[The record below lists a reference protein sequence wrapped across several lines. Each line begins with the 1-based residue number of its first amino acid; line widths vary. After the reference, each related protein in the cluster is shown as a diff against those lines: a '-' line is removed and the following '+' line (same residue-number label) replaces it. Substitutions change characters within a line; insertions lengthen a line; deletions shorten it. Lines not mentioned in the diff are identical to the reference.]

1 MQTNPNLEAVIQSDI
16 QTQEA
21 VSPTPTPEDVR
32 PIAEIP
38 ESEESLLSDMDKFDS
53 EQKEMPPVVGRL
65 GLSAETPTS
74 DADLIG
80 QMEKFDDVGVLSPEA
95 VSSREQGMELSRG
108 TIAPIEANNV
118 QTINDLSKELNI
130 DPAIIEADL
139 EVYSPEQIRKRH
151 EIPQIA
157 RDFPVLS
164 KWMARPENY
173 VLAENTGD
181 WTKTLSQS
189 AKNLN
194 PVEQSEL
201 ADALKSGL
209 LEYPKSAVHTLMLS
223 GAMSIPEGVKALKA
237 IELKQ
242 QEYVPGV
249 ETQRQMEVLAAE
261 DAAGRPAMKEFW
273 DSLSQN
279 FNAVNDRMSPVPPDL
294 MKLYNT
300 SVDALGVT
308 LDYMKSMYENPEG
321 ASINIAHVA
330 TSSGIPLIVGAGG
343 AIAGH
348 PFKGAFAAGTIAGVL
363 SAGESIQEDLEEF
376 RDPRTGDV
384 DYIKAY
390 SDADRIARWQKRA
403 ATYAGV
409 MAASEFIYSKY
420 IGAGF
425 VKLIKSS
432 GQKLAKEGVKAAVKE
447 GVKTLAKDV
456 AIGAVEEGATELTAS
471 LARDAVVGEL
481 TDENI
486 VNSLNKAKNEAIYGA
501 ILGGAAGSVKV
512 GVRTGKQAYFKL
524 KTELGKASK
533 ANEDMVALSELRTIL
548 NSNTSAKTHKDQ
560 VKDLVGES
568 VKLPPL
574 PDTTEIYD
582 NVEEVTDAEAGR
594 RSEEAV
600 HGTVQVVPSELD
612 AFFQEQGTTLQ
623 DEVSLFPTHIQQ
635 LIADNVESDS
645 AVNILVEDWVDVL
658 VDFPEVDEIVR
669 VNGNEYN
676 AREANDIVENVQQN
690 PFPLFSEIL
699 PEDQIEEDDIGEE
712 EIPPVPLTEEELAAE
727 EKQTKEVPLGEEE
740 VIKLTDIK
748 TPFRNEDDTK
758 AYNTIVN
765 RMRRGVKG
773 VKGISKEAA
782 NIFAEVQYTHHKTR
796 AEATGRNILELAKS
810 QKIQSGRSSKVYG
823 SFNRFFNKLFFGHHA
838 DAATVVHEFGHSWLD
853 EMSEDY
859 TYVSNLDINKMTDT
873 QRAYWYSMEKTAELL
888 GLDNMGVL
896 NSMDPQSKVF
906 TQIHESFA
914 QTSEEYFLSGKFKGS
929 KIKAVMESFRK
940 YMSEIIDS
948 IRRYAGKVSKKGYRT
963 LDITPEVERL
973 FEGII
978 GVDYASDETLRPM
991 FENPMFSLDDMGA
1004 NAQEYY
1010 NTAQDALMEAVGVF
1024 ASKIMKSSYNTREGL
1039 INSALNESYD
1049 RAAEEVD
1056 STPAQLFS
1064 LQMKDQYEEYKAN
1077 KKAGKKVLDPRM
1089 SWVSFLGVYSGNEKI
1104 ANAVKATLPSHM
1116 VAPKKR
1122 GGVDAST
1129 IMYESGLTDLATF
1142 QWIIEASGKRDA
1154 LIEKR
1159 ADEIIDENYP
1169 ILKSDMAIR
1178 NDAVESLSNEKQ
1190 SKFLNMEMKILATKY
1205 LPTLKNLAELFIKTP
1220 EHMMSKENIRE
1231 EASKL
1236 VSTAKAFRFS
1246 PRLFRVSYARHT
1258 NQAATYFRLGN
1269 FAAAFDS
1276 KVKSAIAY
1284 VAYVQGVAIQKQ
1296 LTRTDKRVKIFN
1308 KYTKGKDYKN
1318 LFNAEMIMFGRRFIE
1333 VVQTGKG
1340 EIPTLSL
1347 DMFPDVSDLTVVQVQ
1362 TVNKTIETFKERTGG
1377 RVGAFI
1383 NVENYIE
1390 FGEVIRTIMKVSKD
1404 MKLLEIEGKEISM
1417 LEAVDQTVGIVEK
1430 SPTKVISY
1438 KKKGLGGHYRA
1449 EFQTAHVII
1458 RSFFKDQMSYVQ
1470 SLLGRA
1476 DTNLEKGQ
1484 ARSNHQKR
1492 IDYDRLFNAFGKISK
1507 ASTKGTLSQE
1517 ILGPVVSHIPFMGE
1531 VWKYNE
1537 HSKPIVS
1544 SELGMTFNN
1553 FSELITATLLMGSHS
1568 GAEKF
1573 LRGGTESH
1581 PLPIVDTYINGEIDT
1596 AKWKVFQARMIEEG
1610 ILRKEHFD
1618 AMQEI
1623 WDMFEEKH
1631 APLKK
1636 AFRKTDGYLI
1646 GKIEGWGVETPW
1658 GTYKGAYIPVA
1669 QDRNLIDA
1677 ANFESLLDM
1686 DTQLLSGMDMYP
1698 GQNTGMT
1705 NQRTSTF
1712 NNVSLDANRLM
1723 SYISAVNDII
1733 YMREELIAFGKIL
1746 SHPEVKA
1753 AIEAKRPG
1761 AYANVFLP
1769 WFERARNQRRV
1780 TQSQSGWDNMAMF
1793 LKKNINRSVYLAN
1806 AMTPLKQ
1813 VFGVL
1818 PAATRVKK
1826 RYLFESSVRVGA
1838 HPNMAVAQ
1846 MVATS
1851 PVMRDR
1857 LESGEKRHVVQEWDS
1872 LVQNFDYVAK
1882 LDRKVDWATFVA
1894 IQYMQNRTDAIVWH
1908 GAIAQAEV
1916 GGLSRSEAIA
1926 FADMTVQTTQSSSA
1940 ISNLNNAQARGGM
1953 IRLIQGMA
1961 TSYSFAMYNI
1971 ISEYT
1976 LRTPT
1981 AKANAL
1987 KLASLMAFVVVL
1999 PSIMDAAL
2007 EGAVDAG
2014 KAAFDDDE
2022 EKRKRRLKLRREGKT
2037 DLEDRLENLS
2047 LRSATG
2053 MLGPLLPVVGS
2064 GIASLAYGQVALA
2077 PMLAKASR
2085 EGAIGLKGAYR
2096 ATQGVALTPREI
2108 KAMLQSITIFLGVP
2122 TSVLAKDILIEDLYI
2137 EGLSGEDLDAR
2148 MRERRRDLRRIKR
2161 EQRRR

>member
-1 MQTNPNLEAVIQSDI
+1 MPTNPNLEAVIQSDI

-21 VSPTPTPEDVR
+21 VSRAPAQEDVR

-38 ESEESLLSDMDKFDS
+38 EAEETLQSDMEAFDI
-53 EQKEMPPVVGRL
+53 EQKDAPPVVEQL
-65 GLSAETPTS
+65 GLEPTTSTS
-74 DADLIG
+74 DSDLVSD
-80 QMEKFDDVGVLSPEA
+80 MKRFDDVGVLAPEEI
-95 VSSREQGMELSRG
+95 SSRAQGMELARG

-118 QTINDLSKELNI
+118 QSINDLSKELNV
-130 DPAIIEADL
+130 DPKTIEADL
-139 EVYSPEQIRKRH
+139 EVYTPEQIRKRH

-164 KWMARPENY
+164 KWMNKPENY

-223 GAMSIPEGVKALKA
+223 GAMSIPEGMKALKA

-249 ETQRQMEVLAAE
+249 ETQRQMEVLTAE
-261 DAAGRPAMKEFW
+261 DAAGRPAMKAFW
-273 DSLSQN
+273 ESLSQN

-294 MKLYNT
+294 MKLYDT
-300 SVDALGVT
+300 SVGALGVT

-321 ASINIAHVA
+321 AKINIAHVA

-343 AIAGH
+343 AITGH
-348 PFKGAFAAGTIAGVL
+348 PFKGAFAAGSIAGVL

-376 RDPRTGDV
+376 RDPRTGEV

-390 SDADRIARWQKRA
+390 SDSDRITRWQKRA

-425 VKLIKSS
+425 VKLIKAP
-432 GQKLAKEGVKAAVKE
+432 GKALAEEGVKATVKE

-456 AIGAVEEGATELTAS
+456 VIGAVEEGASELTAS

-481 TDENI
+481 TDEKI

-501 ILGGAAGSVKV
+501 ILGGAAGSLKV
-512 GVRTGKQAYFKL
+512 GVRTGKQAYFKM

-533 ANEDMVALSELRTIL
+533 ANEDMVALSELREIK
-548 NSNTSAKTHKDQ
+548 NQDESSNTHKDQ
-560 VKDLVGES
+560 VKDLVAES

-574 PDTTEIYD
+574 PDTTEVYD
-582 NVEEVTDAEAGR
+582 NAEEVTDAEVGR
-594 RSEEAV
+594 RGEEAV

-623 DEVSLFPTHIQQ
+623 DEISLFPTKVQQ
-635 LIADNVESDS
+635 IIADSIESDS
-645 AVNILVEDWVDVL
+645 AINIPVEDWIDVL
-658 VDFPEVDEIVR
+658 DDFPEVDEIVR
-669 VNGNEYN
+669 VNGNDYS

-690 PFPLFSEIL
+690 PFPMFSEIL
-699 PEDQIEEDDIGEE
+699 PEDQLEEDIEEE
-712 EIPPVPLTEEELAAE
+712 EIPPTPLTEEELLAE
-727 EKQTKEVPLGEEE
+727 EKQTKEVPFGEEE

-758 AYNTIVN
+758 SYNIIVN
-765 RMRRGVKG
+765 RLRKG
-773 VKGISKEAA
+773 VKGARAIDTEAA
-782 NIFAEVQYTHHKTR
+782 NIFAEVQFSHHKTR
-796 AEATGRNILELAKS
+796 AEATGRNLLEIVKS

-838 DAATVVHEFGHSWLD
+838 DASTIVHEFGHSWLD

-859 TYVSNLDINKMTDT
+859 TYMSNLDIDTMTDT
-873 QRAYWYSMEKTAELL
+873 QRAYWYSMEKTADLL

-896 NSMDPQSKVF
+896 NSMDPTSKAF

-929 KIKAVMESFRK
+929 KIKAAMESFRK
-940 YMSEIIDS
+940 YMAEIIDS
-948 IRRYAGKVSKKGYRT
+948 IRRYAGKVAKRGYRT

-991 FENPMFSLDDMGA
+991 FENPMFSLEDMGTK
-1004 NAQEYY
+1004 AQEYY
-1010 NTAQDALMEAVGVF
+1010 NTAQDALTEAVGVF
-1024 ASKIMKSSYNTREGL
+1024 ASKIMKSSYNERERL
-1039 INSALNESYD
+1039 ISSALNESYD
-1049 RAAEEVD
+1049 RAAAEVD

-1077 KKAGKKVLDPRM
+1077 KKAGKKVSDPRI
-1089 SWVSFLGVYSGNEKI
+1089 SWISFLGIYSNNETI
-1104 ANAVKATLPSHM
+1104 ANEVKATLPSHM

-1122 GGVDAST
+1122 GGSDASM
-1129 IMYESGLTDLATF
+1129 IMYESGITDLAVF
-1142 QWIIEASGKRDA
+1142 QKLIEDSGRRDA
-1154 LIEKR
+1154 MIEKR

-1205 LPTLKNLAELFIKTP
+1205 LPTLKNLSELFIKTP
-1220 EHMMSKENIRE
+1220 EAMMHKDNIKEQASELISK
-1231 EASKL
+1231 
-1236 VSTAKAFRFS
+1236 AKAFRFS
-1246 PRLFRVSYARHT
+1246 PRLFRVDYARHT
-1258 NQAATYFRLGN
+1258 KQAATYFRQGN

-1276 KVKSAIAY
+1276 KVKSAISYA
-1284 VAYVQGVAIQKQ
+1284 AYVQGVAVQKL

-1318 LFNAEMIMFGRRFIE
+1318 KFNAEMIMFGRRFIE

-1340 EIPTLSL
+1340 EIPTLSI
-1347 DMFPDVSDLTVVQVQ
+1347 DMFPDISSLTVVQVQ
-1362 TVNKTIETFKERTGG
+1362 AVNKVIETFTERTGG

-1383 NVENYIE
+1383 NVENYLE
-1390 FGEVIRTIMKVSKD
+1390 FGEVIKMIMRVSKD
-1404 MKLLEIEGKEISM
+1404 MKQVEMEGKEIAM
-1417 LEAVDQTVGIVEK
+1417 LQAVDQTVDIVES
-1430 SPTKVISY
+1430 SPAKVVSY
-1438 KKKGLGGHYRA
+1438 KPKGIGGHYRL
-1449 EFQTAHVII
+1449 EFQTAHAII

-1470 SLLGRA
+1470 SLLGQA

-1492 IDYDRLFNAFGKISK
+1492 IDYDTLFNAFKKISK

-1517 ILGPVVSHIPFMGE
+1517 ILGPIVSHNPFDGE

-1537 HSKPIVS
+1537 HSRPIVS
-1544 SELGMTFNN
+1544 DELGMTFNN

-1581 PLPIVDTYINGEIDT
+1581 PLPIVDTYINGQIDT
-1596 AKWKVFQARMIEEG
+1596 TKWKEFQARMIEEG
-1610 ILRKEHFD
+1610 ILKKEHFD

-1623 WDMFEEKH
+1623 WNMFEEKH
-1631 APLKK
+1631 SPLKK
-1636 AFRKTDGYLI
+1636 SFRKTDGYLI

-1658 GTYKGAYIPVA
+1658 GTYEGAYIPIA

-1677 ANFESLLDM
+1677 ASFEGLLDM

-1705 NQRTSTF
+1705 NQRSSVF
-1712 NNVSLDANRLM
+1712 NNISLDANRLM
-1723 SYISAVNDII
+1723 NYISAVNDII
-1733 YMREELIAFGKIL
+1733 HMREELIAFGKIL
-1746 SHPEVKA
+1746 SHPEVKSV
-1753 AIEAKRPG
+1753 IEAKRPG
-1761 AYANVFLP
+1761 SYANVFLP
-1769 WFERARNQRRV
+1769 WFERVRNQRRV
-1780 TQSQSGWDNMAMF
+1780 TKSQDGWDKVANT

-1806 AMTPLKQ
+1806 FMTPLKQ
-1813 VFGVL
+1813 VFGTL
-1818 PAATRVKK
+1818 PAATRVKV
-1826 RYLFESSVRVGA
+1826 RYLAEATVKVGA
-1838 HPNMAVAQ
+1838 HPNNAVAQ
-1846 MVATS
+1846 MVAAS

-1857 LESGEKRHVVQEWDS
+1857 LESGEKRHVVQEWES
-1872 LVQNFDYVAK
+1872 LVQNFDYVAN
-1882 LDRKVDWATFVA
+1882 LDRKVDWATFAA
-1894 IQYMQNRTDAIVWH
+1894 IQYMQNRTDAVVWH
-1908 GAIAQAEV
+1908 GAIAQAEA
-1916 GGLSRSEAIA
+1916 GGLSEAQAIA

-1940 ISNLNNAQARGGM
+1940 ISNLNNAQSRGGLS
-1953 IRLIQGMA
+1953 RLIQGMA
-1961 TSYSFAMYNI
+1961 TSYSFAMYNM

-1981 AKANAL
+1981 AKTNAL
-1987 KLASLMAFVVVL
+1987 KLASLMAFVVLL
-1999 PSIMDAAL
+1999 PSIMDSAL

-2022 EKRKRRLKLRREGKT
+2022 DKRKRRRKLRKEGKT
-2037 DLEDRLENLS
+2037 DLEDRLQNLA

-2053 MLGPLLPVVGS
+2053 MLGPLLPVIGP
-2064 GIASLAYGQVALA
+2064 GISSIAYGNVALA
-2077 PMLAKASR
+2077 PMLAKAGR
-2085 EGAIGLKGAYR
+2085 EATIGLKGAYR
-2096 ATQGVALTPREI
+2096 ATQGVPLTPREI
-2108 KAMLQSITIFLGVP
+2108 KAMLSSITIFLGVP
-2122 TSVLAKDILIEDLYI
+2122 TSVLAKDVLIEDLYI

-2148 MRERRRDLRRIKR
+2148 MRERRRDLRRISR